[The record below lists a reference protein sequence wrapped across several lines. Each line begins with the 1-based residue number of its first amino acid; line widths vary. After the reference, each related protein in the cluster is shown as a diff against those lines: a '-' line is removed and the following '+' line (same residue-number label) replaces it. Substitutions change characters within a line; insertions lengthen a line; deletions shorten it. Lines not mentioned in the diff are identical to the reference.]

1 MPADRE
7 QEKNYGVESMPDDG
21 FLDGPMDIYDVSET
35 LTLGGVIVRYSEAG
49 GSVNEGNVVRIT
61 VDKVEQSV
69 VDDEILYK
77 ILTVEGKTYYISN
90 DDEIGEVSMV
100 KDANSNPMWH
110 VKKASD
116 LKRGDVMRIKVDSL
130 GYITNFSVDTRI
142 SELADMDF
150 FSYNSGGEIA
160 EYYYDYGMVIRNSV
174 LDKNLVLNTSGTTN
188 PLYNTPKLIQNV
200 MLLYNTKTGKFEKL
214 DNKNDILPGDKLF
227 VRSRYN
233 LMDITAIVIR

>member
-1 MPADRE
+1 MTAD
-7 QEKNYGVESMPDDG
+7 K
-21 FLDGPMDIYDVSET
+21 I
-35 LTLGGVIVRYSEAG
+35 
-49 GSVNEGNVVRIT
+49 
-61 VDKVEQSV
+61 EQSV

-77 ILTVEGKTYYISN
+77 ISTVEGKTYYIDN
-90 DDEIGEVSMV
+90 DDEIGEASFV
-100 KDANSNPMWH
+100 KDADSKSLWH

-142 SELADMDF
+142 SDLADMDF
-150 FSYNSGGEIA
+150 FSYNSGEDIA
-160 EYYYDYGMVIRNSV
+160 QYYYDYGMVIKNSA

-200 MLLYNTKTGKFEKL
+200 MLLYDTKTGKFKKL

-227 VRSRYN
+227 VRSKYY

>member
-1 MPADRE
+1 
-7 QEKNYGVESMPDDG
+7 
-21 FLDGPMDIYDVSET
+21 
-35 LTLGGVIVRYSEAG
+35 
-49 GSVNEGNVVRIT
+49 
-61 VDKVEQSV
+61 
-69 VDDEILYK
+69 
-77 ILTVEGKTYYISN
+77 
-90 DDEIGEVSMV
+90 
-100 KDANSNPMWH
+100 
-110 VKKASD
+110 
-116 LKRGDVMRIKVDSL
+116 MRIKVDSL

-160 EYYYDYGMVIRNSV
+160 QYYYDYGMVIRNSV

-188 PLYNTPKLIQNV
+188 PLYNTPKLIENV

-227 VRSRYN
+227 VRSKYY